1 MQQHSMY
8 SGKIC
13 SAEQAKCSEVYAI
26 VTCHEHQALT
36 VCSALECLFYE
47 LSADD
52 MSTSRP
58 GTTFSLGAA

>member
-1 MQQHSMY
+1 M
-8 SGKIC
+8 
-13 SAEQAKCSEVYAI
+13 CSEVYAV
-26 VTCHEHQALT
+26 VTCHEHHALT

-47 LSADD
+47 LSAGD